1 MNDRGCSGVPGE
13 KQREREE
20 NDGEI
25 QMRER
30 GEREQVLDGRRG
42 EKVQDVQ
49 RGEGDDRAHVERMQR
64 NEREREREGKERR
77 EILSED
83 GREIRWMKEVWKK
96 RERIKKERGG
106 NRN

>member
-1 MNDRGCSGVPGE
+1 MFWCTWGE
-13 KQREREE
+13 TARKRE

-49 RGEGDDRAHVERMQR
+49 RGEGDDRAHVERMGR
-64 NEREREREGKERR
+64 NEMRER
-77 EILSED
+77 
-83 GREIRWMKEVWKK
+83 GRERSGEKY
-96 RERIKKERGG
+96 
-106 NRN
+106 

>member
-83 GREIRWMKEVWKK
+83 VSPIRWMKEVWKK
-96 RERIKKERGG
+96 RERIEKESGE